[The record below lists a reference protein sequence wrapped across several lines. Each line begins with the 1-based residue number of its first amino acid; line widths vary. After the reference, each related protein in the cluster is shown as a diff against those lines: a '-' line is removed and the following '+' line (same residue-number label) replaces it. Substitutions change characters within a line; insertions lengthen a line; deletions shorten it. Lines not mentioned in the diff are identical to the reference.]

1 MRAGIRLVGYRGLSA
16 RGIEYSRSHLWR
28 LEQQGRFPRRVRFS
42 GSGRVA
48 WIEHEI
54 DEYLEGLAAA
64 RVVTGSQEAGRQQ
77 PSGLGQTL

>member
-1 MRAGIRLVGYRGLSA
+1 
-16 RGIEYSRSHLWR
+16 
-28 LEQQGRFPRRVRFS
+28 VRFS